1 MTDDAR
7 NRPGLGSPGLG
18 SPGLES
24 PVLEPP
30 YRTVVKPYGHALVEL
45 ARRRP
50 EIVCLSGDLTR
61 QCEIDLFQ
69 AAFPDRFIH
78 AGMAEANMIG
88 VAGALARSGLIP
100 FVHTFG
106 VFATRRPFDQ
116 IVNAVAYP
124 HLPVRIIGF
133 MPGVSSPGGPSH
145 QAIEDVALMRA
156 LPGMTVIDVADA
168 TETAQV
174 VAGIADLPGPV
185 YLRLKRGEIPVIF
198 PDDHRLS
205 LDNAQVLVDGRHATG
220 LARGT
225 TGGGATAGGG
235 VTRGG
240 AETVGG
246 AVTGGGGVTRGG
258 AETVGGGVT
267 RGGAETKGGAE
278 TAGGA
283 VTVGGAVT
291 GGGGVTRGGA
301 ETVGRGGMGVWSAST
316 RDARGQ
322 LRAPVAVPRS
332 DVALLVSGMM
342 VAPALAAAR
351 VLRSAGIATLV
362 LNIPVIKPLD
372 TATVLDV
379 AAATRTVITAEN
391 HSTIGGLGSA
401 VAETLAESALPR
413 PLHRIGL
420 TDTFAEGARTPTYLF
435 RKYGLTTQH
444 LINAAWAALDQ
455 PGTPP
460 RSQPLPAEEG
470 EYAPV

>member
-240 AETVGG
+240 AETVG
-246 AVTGGGGVTRGG
+246 
-258 AETVGGGVT
+258 
-267 RGGAETKGGAE
+267 
-278 TAGGA
+278 
-283 VTVGGAVT
+283 
-291 GGGGVTRGGA
+291 
-301 ETVGRGGMGVWSAST
+301 RGGMGVWSAST

>member
-7 NRPGLGSPGLG
+7 NRPGLGSPGLE

-291 GGGGVTRGGA
+291 SGGGVTRGGA

-316 RDARGQ
+316 GDARGQ
-322 LRAPVAVPRS
+322 LRAPGAVPRS